1 MKFMRRPRARAVLL
15 LIAVLIALI
24 CIWLITSPPCV
35 TRSRIEADARSSQ
48 HIPAN
53 YQVVQGASDTTAT
66 LLFYDD
72 TADSHVVSIYLN
84 HSGLNFGYHFHA
96 GGSLGSI
103 ADSVASFSPD
113 GYDTALVSMNRQ
125 QVARIELESDG
136 GVQTIPLD
144 SSKPFAVVIPRGSGQ
159 ITLYASSGRTVGPI
173 AKPM

>member
-1 MKFMRRPRARAVLL
+1 MKSMRHPRARAVFL

-24 CIWLITSPPCV
+24 CIWLITKPPGV
-35 TRSRIEADARSSQ
+35 TRPRIETDARGSQ
-48 HIPAN
+48 HIPAD
-53 YQVVQGASDTTAT
+53 YQVVQDVSDTTAA

-72 TADSHVVSIYLN
+72 AADSHVVSIYLN
-84 HSGLNFGYHFHA
+84 HSGLDLGYHFHA

-113 GYDTALVSMNRQ
+113 GYDTALVSMNRP
-125 QVARIELESDG
+125 QVARIELESAD

-159 ITLYASSGRTVGPI
+159 ITLYDSSGRIVGPI